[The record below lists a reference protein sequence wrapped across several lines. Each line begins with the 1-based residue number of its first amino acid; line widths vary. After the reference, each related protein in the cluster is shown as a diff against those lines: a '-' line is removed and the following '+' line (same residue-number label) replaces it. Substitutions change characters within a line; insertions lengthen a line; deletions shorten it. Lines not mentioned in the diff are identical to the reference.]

1 LERFSKKPHSIK
13 GYYRILLSV
22 VPAVV
27 SLTGKS
33 WSLSPELEVDESRH
47 GPPPGYEFMIYLRH
61 HGFPSPLLDW
71 SRSPYVAAFF
81 AFAPRHSEHCEHIAL
96 YAYVEHYGRGK
107 GWFEDDPRIIGLG
120 PYAITHERHYA
131 QQSEYTICK
140 KRVGDEYLYWAHE
153 EALDREEDE
162 QDLLTKY
169 VIPASERDRFLGKLD
184 LMNINAYGR
193 AFSQIQT
200 VKGML
205 TNHWR
210 RTFASGLRPEL
221 RPLTGI
227 VRPIRRSHAGVG

>member
-1 LERFSKKPHSIK
+1 
-13 GYYRILLSV
+13 
-22 VPAVV
+22 
-27 SLTGKS
+27 
-33 WSLSPELEVDESRH
+33 
-47 GPPPGYEFMIYLRH
+47 M
-61 HGFPSPLLDW
+61 
-71 SRSPYVAAFF
+71 AAFF

-184 LMNINAYGR
+184 LMNINAYSLFRDEG
-193 AFSQIQT
+193 SLMQT
-200 VKGML
+200 L
-205 TNHWR
+205 AYRQN
-210 RTFASGLRPEL
+210 RTA
-221 RPLTGI
+221 RPLTMAETDA
-227 VRPIRRSHAGVG
+227 RRRRSPKTLGRTQCHPGVAHCNHGASESAREP